1 MSRRS
6 NHRLQRLRAYEVEV
20 DEAVARRHLAA
31 IHSALA
37 EADQATAPA
46 IAFSP
51 RRRLRHRAAAALA
64 GLVLAGAPVGAA
76 VAAEGTVPGD
86 LLYPVKQVTE
96 RIRSVVDHDI
106 VAEHRVDELETLL
119 DRGADEETLA
129 RQMTRARLALDEV
142 GDNAELQ
149 LRFQHA
155 LGRMEQNG
163 DGAGNG
169 PGGDGGTGGDR
180 HGQDPAT
187 DPSGDGS
194 TVTST
199 SLAGR
204 AGDGTGSGGQ
214 ADDPAGP
221 SRSGPPGTPG
231 TGDGGD
237 SGDGATGTL
246 DQSQDQVR
254 DHDGTPST
262 VDPVA
267 GEPDPGGSM
276 MGEGGTA
283 GTGGPA
289 PTDPGTGGQDGEAA
303 PASEPPGPRV
313 TGPGPTA

>member
-6 NHRLQRLRAYEVEV
+6 NHRLERLRAFEVEV

-37 EADQATAPA
+37 EADPATAPA
-46 IAFSP
+46 VAFSP
-51 RRRLRHRAAAALA
+51 RRRLRHRAA
-64 GLVLAGAPVGAA
+64 AA

-142 GDNAELQ
+142 GDDAELQ

-169 PGGDGGTGGDR
+169 PNGEDGNGGAR

-194 TVTST
+194 TFTST

-204 AGDGTGSGGQ
+204 DGDGSGSGGD

-221 SRSGPPGTPG
+221 SRSGPADTPG
-231 TGDGGD
+231 PGDGGD

-267 GEPDPGGSM
+267 GEPDPGGNM

-289 PTDPGTGGQDGEAA
+289 PTDPGAGEQDGEAA
-303 PASEPPGPRV
+303 PAPEAPGP
-313 TGPGPTA
+313 GSPS